1 LFGIGVA
8 LPLPEGRTIV
18 PIKQSLWLLALGLFA
33 ISLPLR
39 AQTPSRRAE
48 IGVHYSSINLNVFD
62 STEGGG
68 GIRFSYYLT
77 NYLAVDAEGNIF
89 DPRIGDY
96 PTDDFLAAQGF
107 VGVKA
112 GIRRKRFGT
121 FAKVRPGVAN
131 FPVLRVNRRFCS
143 SLLPCETAGGSGNR
157 FALDTGAIF
166 EAYPTSRV
174 VVRFDVGDTM
184 IRYDGDSFFRS
195 PGIVRISDGMSHN
208 LQWGIG
214 VGFRF

>member
-1 LFGIGVA
+1 M
-8 LPLPEGRTIV
+8 
-18 PIKQSLWLLALGLFA
+18 PIKQSLWLLALGLVA

-143 SLLPCETAGGSGNR
+143 SRASSSAARPSASRAFTS
-157 FALDTGAIF
+157 ALHAS
-166 EAYPTSRV
+166 TSCLQASNAASS
-174 VVRFDVGDTM
+174 
-184 IRYDGDSFFRS
+184 IRRS
-195 PGIVRISDGMSHN
+195 SVIAKSPLRSVAP
-208 LQWGIG
+208 
-214 VGFRF
+214 